1 MINVILFPRV
11 CLGWKKKRKR
21 EERRKILGW
30 VQTAMT
36 SFADV
41 DDVEA
46 WNVLDVSRWR
56 KIFPR
61 RRPRG

>member
-1 MINVILFPRV
+1 MAWSEQNLKSTS
-11 CLGWKKKRKR
+11 LGKGR
-21 EERRKILGW
+21 ERRKILGW